1 MAPALEGP
9 PCPLGPP
16 NLRATAAPQ
25 GQADR
30 GQVMGWRPWRPTGL
44 HRHGHVAP
52 GGLQSWG
59 TRLRMGGCLG
69 TGITGGRRGGSRQS
83 LRPRRTWLRGAQLS
97 PPLPTGSLQDPG
109 WVRSLLWP
117 LSQGP
122 CPGTTA
128 WDLSCLFGQARGP
141 WGWQW
146 NPGLVSHAVA
156 RSQPGAVTTGS
167 CGVTRAGPAWG
178 TWHLIRVCAG
188 HDTCGSLKHPGWE
201 PGARLEQPSA
211 LEPKSSAEMWVTI
224 GGRQLKDGHVK

>member
-9 PCPLGPP
+9 PCSLGPP

-30 GQVMGWRPWRPTGL
+30 GQVLGWRPWRPTGL
-44 HRHGHVAP
+44 QRHGHVAP

-122 CPGTTA
+122 CVGDHCLGPVLSVRSGTGPLGVA
-128 WDLSCLFGQARGP
+128 VESWSCVPCCCQE
-141 WGWQW
+141 
-146 NPGLVSHAVA
+146 
-156 RSQPGAVTTGS
+156 
-167 CGVTRAGPAWG
+167 PAWSCHHRELWG
-178 TWHLIRVCAG
+178 DKGWPRLG
-188 HDTCGSLKHPGWE
+188 HMAPYQGLCW
-201 PGARLEQPSA
+201 A
-211 LEPKSSAEMWVTI
+211 
-224 GGRQLKDGHVK
+224 